1 MDVFDLYAKI
11 SLDTSGY
18 ESGLQDA
25 SKTTQSFGSKLGAGL
40 KSAAKLAG
48 TAITAASTAAV
59 AFGASA
65 VKAGADFD
73 SSMSQVAAT
82 MGKTVDEIQNLR
94 DFAQEM
100 GSTTA
105 FSASQ
110 AADALNYMALAGYD
124 AEKSMEML
132 PNVLNLAAAGSIDLA
147 YASDMVTDAASA
159 LGLNT
164 EQTTAMIDQFAA
176 AASKSNTSVTQLGEA
191 ILTIGATA
199 ANVKGGTQELSTVLG
214 ALADNGIKG
223 SEGGTHLRNMLI
235 SLQDACEDGAVS
247 FGDFAVE
254 VYDAD
259 GNMRSML
266 DIIGDM
272 QAGMEGMTQ
281 EAKDA
286 LISGVFNKTDLSS
299 VNALLKTTTERFEE
313 LGEAIGDSA
322 GAAEKMAAT
331 QLDNLA
337 GDVTLFK
344 SALEGAQ
351 IALSDQLT
359 PSLREFV
366 QFGSSALSTLTE
378 SIKSGGLT
386 EAMSG
391 LGTIIADGLSM
402 AVKGLPGA
410 IDAGV
415 ELLRAVGRGIMEN
428 IDVLVW
434 SAWDAVHAFFEGML
448 NATEGEGS
456 AILEIIQWIVG
467 AFVENSADILQ
478 IGVQIVANIINGIA
492 QGIGDLIEEL
502 PYYIEVI
509 TLWFLKPDT
518 WKNLISAGTLLIK
531 NLLTGV
537 IKAVPMLIRYIP
549 EIIGYVLNVVK
560 EGLPIIIE
568 TMVEL
573 VNMIVEELPNI
584 ITALTEAI
592 PEILDMLVDTLITL
606 LPVLINGIIQVV
618 VAITEHLPEIIQALI
633 DAIPIIIQAF
643 INAWM
648 TAIPAVVQGIIQLVT
663 ALIPHIPEIIAILI
677 TSIPQIIEAIIEGFR
692 PLVERVVG
700 LFGEIG
706 NAISTWWAG
715 KKQDIANGWADFL
728 ASAKEWF
735 DQLPYNL
742 GYALADM
749 IVKFG
754 DWYIQAKDWVATNV
768 SKLIESIVNWFA
780 GLPNKIW
787 NWLLETITRIGNWIK
802 DTDDKVKAE
811 LPVVIDGIVKFFE
824 ELPGR
829 AWDWGVDMINSF
841 INGIASMAQAA
852 WDSVEGFV
860 QGIADRIGHSHP
872 KTGPLAKDY
881 EWMPDMMQQ
890 FAEGITDN
898 AYLVDDAIE
907 KSLDFSD
914 AIVSPEVEYNRL
926 YQSDTSGALNQV
938 VALLQDIVEY
948 GLSLD
953 VVPREDAIFDLVN
966 RKNRENTR
974 ATGYNTLASAGG

>member
-48 TAITAASTAAV
+48 AAITAASTAAV

-366 QFGSSALSTLTE
+366 QFGSEALSTLTTAVKEGGLEGVMESLGTVLSEGFSKLFENAPAAVNAGVSLLKAIAQGFIDNINVILWAAGDIMEALFDGMLEASNSDRNIILDILTNIFNSFDENNADVIDKGYQIISNIIIGITNSLPDLFDAVGSVAKNIARRLTDPE
-378 SIKSGGLT
+378 SIKKVLDASLNFIKTFATGIIKGAPSVIREIPVIIGNIL
-386 EAMSG
+386 
-391 LGTIIADGLSM
+391 TIIRE
-402 AVKGLPGA
+402 GLPEVISTVTG
-410 IDAGV
+410 
-415 ELLRAVGRGIMEN
+415 L
-428 IDVLVW
+428 
-434 SAWDAVHAFFEGML
+434 F
-448 NATEGEGS
+448 
-456 AILEIIQWIVG
+456 
-467 AFVENSADILQ
+467 
-478 IGVQIVANIINGIA
+478 
-492 QGIGDLIEEL
+492 EEL
-502 PYYIEVI
+502 VSQ
-509 TLWFLKPDT
+509 L
-518 WKNLISAGTLLIK
+518 
-531 NLLTGV
+531 
-537 IKAVPMLIRYIP
+537 P
-549 EIIGYVLNVVK
+549 EIITSLL
-560 EGLPIIIE
+560 E
-568 TMVEL
+568 
-573 VNMIVEELPNI
+573 
-584 ITALTEAI
+584 AL
-592 PEILDMLVDTLITL
+592 PEILTMVVNTLTES
-606 LPVLINGIIQVV
+606 LPVLIDGVTSLVISLS
-618 VAITEHLPEIIQALI
+618 THLPEIIQALI
-633 DAIPIIIQAF
+633 SAIPSVIQSVIDA
-643 INAWM
+643 AQ
-648 TAIPAVVQGIIQLVT
+648 TLVPALVQGAIQLVT
-663 ALIPHIPEIIAILI
+663 ALIPYTPEIIKALILAI
-677 TSIPQIIEAIIEGFR
+677 PDIIEAIIQGFS
-692 PLVERVVG
+692 PLLGQMVT
-700 LFGEIG
+700 LFSEIG
-706 NAISTWWAG
+706 SAISDWWSG
-715 KKQDIANGWADFL
+715 KKQDIANGWADFI
-728 ASAKEWF
+728 ANVKQWF
-735 DQLPYNL
+735 EQLPYNL
-742 GYALADM
+742 GFALADM

-754 DWYIQAKDWVATNV
+754 DWYNDAKEWVATNV

-787 NWLLETITRIGNWIK
+787 NWLLETITRIGNWMK
-802 DTDDKVKAE
+802 ETDDKVKAE
-811 LPVVIDGIVKFFE
+811 LPAIIDGIVAFFE